1 MQDQQRQSRRAG
13 KGEFRLAAGILC
25 LGFLFCPFAL
35 RADEFSQT
43 SQYKVRLFSF
53 GTLTVDSRTGDL
65 DIRAWDEPYV
75 EVIAEKVVR
84 ASSEKQA
91 QALYPRIQVRLDGQ
105 DKNVRLATV
114 YPSRRPWRPFRGES
128 KLTVNYQIRM
138 PYDSNL
144 VLKCVDGDVKIRG
157 VAGRVDLRVNYGDV
171 EIDVP
176 SAEGLRLLDAH
187 AWLGYV
193 QTDLDGVQQDNAGL
207 HRRLSFFNRQGKQDI
222 VVRVH
227 MGGLFVYNEQ

>member
-1 MQDQQRQSRRAG
+1 M
-13 KGEFRLAAGILC
+13 GITA
-25 LGFLFCPFAL
+25 LGFLLQPFAL

-43 SQYKVRLFSF
+43 TQYKVRLFSF
-53 GTLTVDSRTGDL
+53 GTLTVDTRTGDL

-75 EVIAEKVVR
+75 EVVAEKVVR
-84 ASSEKQA
+84 ANSEKQA
-91 QALYPRIQVRLDGQ
+91 QKLYPRIQVRLVGQ
-105 DKNVRLATV
+105 DKAVRLETI

-128 KLTVNYQIRM
+128 KLTVNYHIRM

-144 VLKCVDGDVKIRG
+144 VLKCVDGDVTIRG
-157 VAGRVDLRVNYGDV
+157 VAGREDLRINYGDV

-193 QTDLDGVQQDNAGL
+193 QTDLDGVEQDNAGL
-207 HRRLSFFNRQGKQDI
+207 HQRLSFFNRQGKQDI

-227 MGGLFVYNEQ
+227 MGGLFIYNEE